1 MAGYGGVEKT
11 ELWPKPDS
19 QCTLAD
25 FPPFI
30 PGAVGFWT
38 AQGPTVCGGIRVGN
52 VGLSTLAFLKD
63 MMGKLDV
70 NLNRVSLRSSV
81 TPSKF

>member
-1 MAGYGGVEKT
+1 M
-11 ELWPKPDS
+11 
-19 QCTLAD
+19 
-25 FPPFI
+25 
-30 PGAVGFWT
+30 
-38 AQGPTVCGGIRVGN
+38 CGGIRVGN
-52 VGLSTLAFLKD
+52 VELNTLGTLAFLKD

>member
-1 MAGYGGVEKT
+1 M
-11 ELWPKPDS
+11 
-19 QCTLAD
+19 
-25 FPPFI
+25 
-30 PGAVGFWT
+30 
-38 AQGPTVCGGIRVGN
+38 CGGIRVGN
-52 VGLSTLAFLKD
+52 VGLNTLETAFLKD

>member
-1 MAGYGGVEKT
+1 M
-11 ELWPKPDS
+11 
-19 QCTLAD
+19 
-25 FPPFI
+25 
-30 PGAVGFWT
+30 
-38 AQGPTVCGGIRVGN
+38 CGGIRVGDI
-52 VGLSTLAFLKD
+52 GLSTLALLKD